1 MLQSKPHIDR
11 LRLPPDDQR
20 TGINEPDWTIW
31 PTTHRDEEPVAAE
44 IEADEGQPQPGVSEF
59 DPETDSLVAQYFGDV
74 RHFDLLTRAQEEALW
89 QHIELLK
96 QRVRRALYTA
106 PVCLPTLQTLWQEV
120 VGGERLLHD
129 VVAETTALADDGPAP
144 FARFEA
150 AILSLQEL
158 MPCLQHLKTRQR
170 VDHDAATQRVRRQT
184 QVDLWQQWI
193 ATCEALRLQPGVH
206 EALHLALDTA
216 LLERPDDAALRTA
229 RSGWH
234 RATRALEEAKAKML
248 RANLRLVIYVAKRFR
263 HDDVPFIDLI
273 QEGNIGLIRALEK
286 FDSSRGL
293 KFVTYAHW
301 WVRQAI
307 GRAIDDQSRTIR
319 LPSHVVER
327 KNKLRAAETKLWQVY
342 KRVPNTQELGV
353 ELGWTPQEVETL
365 QDTRQVMVRL
375 HEPLSEDGQLFEEMV
390 EDEQSLEPD
399 VVVSQRELQERLA
412 DCLSDLTEREADILR
427 LRFGLDT
434 DQAHRLKEIG
444 DLYGLSRERLRQLET
459 IALNKL
465 RDSKRCAM
473 LADFVDVA

>member
-1 MLQSKPHIDR
+1 
-11 LRLPPDDQR
+11 
-20 TGINEPDWTIW
+20 
-31 PTTHRDEEPVAAE
+31 
-44 IEADEGQPQPGVSEF
+44 
-59 DPETDSLVAQYFGDV
+59 
-74 RHFDLLTRAQEEALW
+74 
-89 QHIELLK
+89 
-96 QRVRRALYTA
+96 
-106 PVCLPTLQTLWQEV
+106 
-120 VGGERLLHD
+120 
-129 VVAETTALADDGPAP
+129 
-144 FARFEA
+144 
-150 AILSLQEL
+150 
-158 MPCLQHLKTRQR
+158 
-170 VDHDAATQRVRRQT
+170 
-184 QVDLWQQWI
+184 
-193 ATCEALRLQPGVH
+193 
-206 EALHLALDTA
+206 
-216 LLERPDDAALRTA
+216 
-229 RSGWH
+229 
-234 RATRALEEAKAKML
+234 
-248 RANLRLVIYVAKRFR
+248 
-263 HDDVPFIDLI
+263 
-273 QEGNIGLIRALEK
+273 
-286 FDSSRGL
+286 
-293 KFVTYAHW
+293 
-301 WVRQAI
+301 VRQAI

-434 DQAHRLKEIG
+434 DHAHSLKEIG
-444 DLYGLSRERLRQLET
+444 DLYGLSRERIRQLET